1 MQSVRFSPNGDLFAS
16 GGFDGKMFLYKADDY
31 SKVGEFGNPAH
42 GGGVYAVSLC
52 CKFLNLKTLYLNLI

>member
-1 MQSVRFSPNGDLFAS
+1 
-16 GGFDGKMFLYKADDY
+16 MFLYKADDY

-52 CKFLNLKTLYLNLI
+52 CKFINLKTLCLNLCNIQLGICKFFKPRK